1 MCVVVVV
8 VVMVVSMTV
17 IGAFGSFLG
26 SVPTEPTDQW
36 TVDQVLHWW
45 LLRAKSETDAAC
57 EQTIERLSKQLDQGM
72 KTLWS
77 DHEQVKAIICEGENV
92 DPQQRP
98 VDASDEKVDVVKTES
113 PSLEPGTLKVEIM
126 AGYYSGQVFHL
137 DVSANKT
144 CMIGRS
150 QSKRFTKNGISLPRD
165 AEVSTTHGKFLMK
178 NGKYLYIDDGSTNG
192 SYVNGRPLEAYVE
205 LTLEPG
211 MELLVGAT
219 VMKVSF
225 AN

>member
-1 MCVVVVV
+1 
-8 VVMVVSMTV
+8 
-17 IGAFGSFLG
+17 
-26 SVPTEPTDQW
+26 
-36 TVDQVLHWW
+36 
-45 LLRAKSETDAAC
+45 
-57 EQTIERLSKQLDQGM
+57 M
-72 KTLWS
+72 KTLWN
-77 DHEQVKAIICEGENV
+77 DHEQVKAIGEGENV
-92 DPQQRP
+92 DPQQR
-98 VDASDEKVDVVKTES
+98 VVSNTTTTTTSKSDETLDFAKTA

-126 AGYYSGQVFHL
+126 AGYYSGQVYHL

-192 SYVNGRPLEAYVE
+192 SFVNNRPLEPYVE